1 MPASTRL
8 GGVKH
13 PSLHTVVICKLTPDS
28 HGKTTCR
35 SSLHHCS
42 PPAADREPTLKIPA
56 RIVPGLGLG
65 RNHLKIRPNRL
76 ELVQN
81 NLNSLNSSV
90 NLNEFKV
97 VAATAILIYVNTS

>member
-1 MPASTRL
+1 MRDLFHHSGPRQQ
-8 GGVKH
+8 
-13 PSLHTVVICKLTPDS
+13 PSYS
-28 HGKTTCR
+28 
-35 SSLHHCS
+35 S

-65 RNHLKIRPNRL
+65 RNHLTIRPNRL
-76 ELVQN
+76 KLVQN
-81 NLNSLNSSV
+81 NLNSLKSNKGISV